1 MIRILSL
8 AALISLTACSQ
19 EEPRESDYANSTT
32 GMVPGAAASIQKDL
46 SQAAAEDVQS
56 AAQAEVAESA
66 AKDVTSVA
74 QDIAKASRQPAG
86 GVSNSESR

>member
-1 MIRILSL
+1 MLRILSFV
-8 AALISLTACSQ
+8 ALIALTACSQ

-56 AAQAEVAESA
+56 AAQAEVIENA
-66 AKDVTSVA
+66 AKDVASVA
-74 QDIAKASRQPAG
+74 QDIAKAGRQPAAG
-86 GVSNSESR
+86 GSTSESR